1 MLPICQLLDHF
12 MQLNLPANIGAAFA
26 CHPDQ
31 LTTSARC
38 VKHLALLEHQILI
51 VVLCTIKNLTLVNI
65 AMFIKKYCFYVQILD
80 RERQVFA
87 LPDKVDLVLFI
98 FYPCLCLIESF
109 DYCEFFGDVKIE
121 LHAEVIDEIELKADQ
136 TFNIVFFKLAGCYTS
151 LIEAEDMF
159 DFLILEDL
167 SDFQ

>member
-1 MLPICQLLDHF
+1 M
-12 MQLNLPANIGAAFA
+12 
-26 CHPDQ
+26 
-31 LTTSARC
+31 
-38 VKHLALLEHQILI
+38 
-51 VVLCTIKNLTLVNI
+51 
-65 AMFIKKYCFYVQILD
+65 
-80 RERQVFA
+80 
-87 LPDKVDLVLFI
+87 
-98 FYPCLCLIESF
+98 IESF

-167 SDFQ
+167 SDFQWIWQSDANDVDMQAMFGMELE